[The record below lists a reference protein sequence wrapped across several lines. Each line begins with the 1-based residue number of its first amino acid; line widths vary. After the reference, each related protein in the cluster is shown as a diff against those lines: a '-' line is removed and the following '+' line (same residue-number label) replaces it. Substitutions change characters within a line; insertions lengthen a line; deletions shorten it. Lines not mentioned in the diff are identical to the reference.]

1 MRFRPKIFYAKR
13 QLRYG
18 TDSER
23 TNWVSVA
30 GTPKLL
36 KRDPGDVCLKYFL
49 KAFGFTPL
57 KGRVYK
63 VTVGTF
69 TVEEV

>member
-1 MRFRPKIFYAKR
+1 MSRRRPRIFYAKR
-13 QLRYG
+13 QLWDG
-18 TDSER
+18 ER
-23 TNWVSVA
+23 QDWVSIA